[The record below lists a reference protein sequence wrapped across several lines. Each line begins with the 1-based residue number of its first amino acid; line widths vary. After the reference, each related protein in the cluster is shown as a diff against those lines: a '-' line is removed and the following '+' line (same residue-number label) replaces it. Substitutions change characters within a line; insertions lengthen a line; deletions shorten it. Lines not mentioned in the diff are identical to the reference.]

1 MQGKGLGARNEKLL
15 PAAKVYCQP
24 SHGKDGHAPEDFHKG
39 FVPLDMGPAMKA
51 GAVTKGREHVHS
63 EIYRNIDQLGL
74 EPVLRRRT
82 KSMAISLFSFRK
94 I

>member
-1 MQGKGLGARNEKLL
+1 MVATR
-15 PAAKVYCQP
+15 
-24 SHGKDGHAPEDFHKG
+24 EDFNKG
-39 FVPLDMGPAMKA
+39 FGPWNMGPAMKA